1 MGDPA
6 GHLPHGVHP
15 RLPDDLPLGTF
26 QVGQSL
32 LRLVVEPGVV
42 YRQCSLLREFRGAG
56 EAMQRMACYIT
67 DGFLCRRQRDGT
79 VTPLLYEVL
88 LEVLDVRRHWRQ
100 EHERRFGIGTDLCN
114 PEILAALTRL
124 ATDLLA
130 RRLHAVELHR
140 GEERWR
146 LQNGT
151 PLLDWLAERPV
162 AAVTMIEGPDN
173 PDLLR
178 MASAILSRHLTASAT
193 VRVRTRDHSN
203 VLPLLTRRDGG
214 SNPDVK
220 GSTKGLA

>member
-1 MGDPA
+1 MTDLA
-6 GHLPHGVHP
+6 FLPPSRSVETMRARLLIMHP
-15 RLPDDLPLGTF
+15 
-26 QVGQSL
+26 QS
-32 LRLVVEPGVV
+32 R
-42 YRQCSLLREFRGAG
+42 RRITSLLREFRGAG
-56 EAMQRMACYIT
+56 EVMQRMARYVT
-67 DGFLCRRQRDGT
+67 DGFLCRRQRGGT
-79 VTPLLYEVL
+79 VTPVLYEVL
-88 LEVLDVRRHWRQ
+88 LEVLDVRRQWRQ
-100 EHERRFGIGTDLCN
+100 EHEQRFGIGTDLCN

-178 MASAILSRHLTASAT
+178 MASAILSRYLTASAK
-193 VRVRTRDHSN
+193 VRVRTRDRNN
-203 VLPLLTRRDGG
+203 VLPLSTVRDGG
-214 SNPDVK
+214 P
-220 GSTKGLA
+220 TLT